1 MKRPFFFLL
10 LGLITAFLLAISGLF
25 LPERVAGT
33 IIVRA
38 SQSTKASPVE
48 VPADKIVVDEDFKDE
63 MFLDETQDIS
73 SIASQHYSN
82 YQKIV
87 YSSTDDSIA
96 SVSAKGKITAVGKG
110 NCYICITYD
119 GWKKICFSLTVKVKT
134 EEISVESKY
143 IALKI
148 GDRYALDARVL
159 PSNANAQALEYKSLN
174 EAVARVN
181 DKGVIRARAIGSAAI
196 VVSNEDTQILV
207 NVIVS
212 EESGERE
219 APTEPAIPSGGE
231 EADTDP
237 LVRLINDS
245 ADEQLVVK
253 DIEMLS
259 SAVLKALR
267 ATGKSLRIELDHYDI
282 SIRGS
287 EIVNPNHALPTDLS
301 MQEATRGLAIE
312 IGEKLPGPVTIALK
326 DQPAAYQ
333 YFYLKEAE
341 GAFQRLNAL
350 SENTIVISGEG
361 SYLLTT
367 EEIEGF
373 RINIIWVLAA
383 GGTILL
389 LFLLYIFTRR
399 KYWFW

>member
-1 MKRPFFFLL
+1 MKRLFFFLL
-10 LGLITAFLLAISGLF
+10 SGLVAAF
-25 LPERVAGT
+25 IIAFPGHSVFGNFAGT
-33 IIVRA
+33 LTVRA
-38 SQSTKASPVE
+38 SESTKADPVE
-48 VPADKIVVDEDFKDE
+48 VPADKIVVNEDFKDE

-73 SIASQHYSN
+73 SIPSQHYSN
-82 YQKIV
+82 YQRLV
-87 YSSTDDSIA
+87 YSSTDDSVA
-96 SVSAKGKITAVGKG
+96 SVSAKGKVTAVGKG
-110 NCYICITYD
+110 SCYICITYD
-119 GWKKICFSLTVKVKT
+119 GWKNIYFSLTVKVKT
-134 EEISVESKY
+134 EEISVKSKY
-143 IALKI
+143 IVLKQ
-148 GDRYALDARVL
+148 GELYVLGARVL
-159 PSNANAQALEYKSLN
+159 PEDANARDLKYKSLN
-174 EAVARVN
+174 EAVAHVN
-181 DKGVIRARAIGSAAI
+181 NKGVTRAIAPGSAAI
-196 VVSNEDTQILV
+196 VISNEDTQILV

-219 APTEPAIPSGGE
+219 APTEPANPPAGE

-287 EIVNPNHALPTDLS
+287 EIVNPNHALPTDLAI
-301 MQEATRGLAIE
+301 QEDPRGLAME
-312 IGEKLPGPVTIALK
+312 IGEKLPGPITIALK
-326 DQPAAYQ
+326 DPPAAYQ
-333 YFYLKEAE
+333 YFYLKDAE
-341 GAFQRLNAL
+341 GAFQRLNTL
-350 SENTIVISGEG
+350 SENTIIISGEG

-383 GGTILL
+383 GGVILL
-389 LFLLYIFTRR
+389 LFLLYILTRR